1 MLKKLLARTKVG
13 KAAKAQLKIT
23 GIIIYYTLVGVM
35 GLVTFTY
42 YEASNTYRES
52 AAAYILCESGGLSNC
67 DSDLGID
74 VVYLLSVFVVMFIS
88 FLPVMTILFSCDP
101 NAYKKKTQNNK
112 RREFTRTTSA
122 ASRI

>member
-23 GIIIYYTLVGVM
+23 GIIIYYTLVGIM
-35 GLVTFTY
+35 GLVTFTF
-42 YEASNTYRES
+42 YEAINTYRES

-67 DSDLGID
+67 DSDLGIN
-74 VVYLLSVFVVMFIS
+74 VVYLLSVFVIMFIS

-101 NAYKKKTQNNK
+101 NAYKKKKLSDK
-112 RREFTRTTSA
+112 RTRTTSA